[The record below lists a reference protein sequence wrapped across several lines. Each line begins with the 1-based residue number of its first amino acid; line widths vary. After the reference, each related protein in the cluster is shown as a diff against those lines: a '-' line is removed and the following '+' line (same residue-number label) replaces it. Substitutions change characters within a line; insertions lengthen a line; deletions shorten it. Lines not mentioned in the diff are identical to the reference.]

1 MTAFD
6 DVPRESTLKSE
17 FDSKFERGAQT
28 VDITGH
34 IHSRPNFT
42 YKLKILLGFFQIM
55 VHTHTES
62 HEHTDTRIY
71 GYTDVRTY
79 AYSDTHAT
87 HTYTHTYTDEP
98 GDVDRRPV
106 AALLR
111 DLHLHLQHRQL
122 RLPAVGLSNITS
134 PIITRNYLP

>member
-55 VHTHTES
+55 VHTHTQNRTNTRI
-62 HEHTDTRIY
+62 HGFTDTRTY
-71 GYTDVRTY
+71 GH
-79 AYSDTHAT
+79 THIQT
-87 HTYTHTYTDEP
+87 HTPHTHTHTP
-98 GDVDRRPV
+98 TQTNLAMSIDVPWPTYYVTFISIFNIANFDFLQWASV
-106 AALLR
+106 ILLAR
-111 DLHLHLQHRQL
+111 
-122 RLPAVGLSNITS
+122 
-134 PIITRNYLP
+134 